1 MKTVAYLKKAK
12 KKEGNPESQKRRSG
26 ILKNEILGYKS
37 ALDRAFIVAI
47 TDTKGIIRYANNNF
61 CKISKYSRSE
71 LIGQDH
77 RIVSSGYHSKEFIRN
92 LWVTIANGKIW
103 RGELRNKAKDGTI
116 YWVDT
121 HIIPFLDEQG
131 KPHQYLALRADIT
144 KHKEAE
150 AQLLLLAS
158 IVSTS
163 EDAIFSSNLN
173 SKIISWNAGAKG
185 IFGYS
190 SDEVIDQPISMLIPE
205 ERMDEDNQIM
215 RKIRQGQSVDHFET
229 VRKRKDGSIIPVSV
243 SVSPIKDSVGNI
255 IGASR
260 MARDITN
267 KKLLEIRRAEED
279 RANANIRFRNT
290 LDNMLEG
297 VQIIGF
303 DWRYIYVNDSLVMH
317 AKYSKEELLG
327 STVMEKYPGFE
338 KTEIFK
344 AYQRCFNER
353 TSIHL
358 ENEFTFPDGSKGW
371 FEFSFQP
378 VPEGIFILSMDITEQ
393 KKAEQQIGELNAS
406 LEQKV
411 KERTAQFDAVS
422 RELEAFS
429 YSISH
434 ELRAPLRA
442 INGYAKILEEDY
454 HSLFDE
460 NAKRLL
466 GVVQENSQRM
476 GQLIDDLLAF
486 SRLGRKEIQM
496 VVVNMTK
503 LVKSVVEDIKIIEP
517 SARIRIQEL
526 HPGWGDVALLK
537 QVLVNFISNAVK
549 YSSKEK
555 ASLVE
560 IKSKI
565 VGEDVVYSI
574 SDNGAGFDM
583 AYVDKLFKVFQR
595 LHTLEEFEGTGVGLA
610 IVQRIIAK
618 HGGKVWAEGEIGKG
632 ATFYF
637 SLPLK
642 PPLRLPRLVDLI

>member
-1 MKTVAYLKKAK
+1 MEKPK
-12 KKEGNPESQKRRSG
+12 KKEGNLESQKRRSG

-279 RANANIRFRNT
+279 RAKANIRFRNT

-327 STVMEKYPGFE
+327 STVMEKYPGIE

-344 AYQRCFNER
+344 VYQRCFNER

-358 ENEFTFPDGSKGW
+358 ENEFIFPDGSKGW
-371 FEFSFQP
+371 FKFSFEP